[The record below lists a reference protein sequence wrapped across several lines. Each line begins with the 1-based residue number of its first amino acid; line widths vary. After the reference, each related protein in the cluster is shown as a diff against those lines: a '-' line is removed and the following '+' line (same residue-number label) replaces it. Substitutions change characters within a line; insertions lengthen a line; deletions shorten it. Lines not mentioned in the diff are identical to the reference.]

1 MQNCTGFIAQT
12 AKAKVV
18 NFGNIQGL
26 LDLFETKYSVEKYMI
41 SFFQWVRYGFIFSI
55 HFYKVEYIISVL
67 VGSGICTCGGTLFTI
82 LVLQKHNEY

>member
-18 NFGNIQGL
+18 NFGNMQVL
-26 LDLFETKYSVEKYMI
+26 
-41 SFFQWVRYGFIFSI
+41 QWVRYGFILSI